1 MLYVMFNFC
10 NIILKARDSM
20 TQSLL
25 GRINSEAKVVSM
37 MNSVLVKELDLL
49 SQKVKEM
56 NIRLLEMNADIERA
70 RIIRDSLEAYERE
83 S

>member
-1 MLYVMFNFC
+1 
-10 NIILKARDSM
+10 M

-25 GRINSEAKVVSM
+25 KRVDNEARVVRK
-37 MNSVLVKELDLL
+37 MNSVLVKELNSL

-70 RIIRDSLEAYERE
+70 ETIRKSIEAYER
-83 S
+83 